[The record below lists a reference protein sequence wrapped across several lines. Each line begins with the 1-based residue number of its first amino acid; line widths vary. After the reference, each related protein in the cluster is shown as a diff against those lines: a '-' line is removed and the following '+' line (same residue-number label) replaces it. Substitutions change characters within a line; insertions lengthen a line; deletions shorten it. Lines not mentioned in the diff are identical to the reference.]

1 MSQSDDSGLK
11 EIEEL
16 TVEGFDVNDD
26 EFKEMLNGILTQSIS
41 ESESFSAITTGGN
54 SQQLIESQPN
64 EENQQTGPWPPVEQ
78 ETAMTQEFEN
88 KLNPQIFI
96 EIINNI
102 ITKLGEKYTSLDLI
116 SKIKIILSNP
126 MLLGALITSLA
137 GTFGYVRSF
146 WSNPF
151 NLYTN
156 ILGGIFA
163 YITTN
168 ILTNPE
174 ESSKV
179 IALLDANFISKYYG
193 KVLEIEQTKAS
204 IIQGDILNNLDEIKI
219 EEEKKSLEVLSK
231 TNENINKSA
240 EIKKST
246 EELIKQSQETN
257 KIREVRTVI
266 NEALLL
272 KSGLDVVKLY
282 NFLSKLL
289 PKDDKVSKDI
299 VSIVFDSTTNSGLFG
314 EIVDEILQ
322 SEKDDMSSEELDN
335 LLKALESIV
344 REHKKENPDLPAG
357 GGSDRRR
364 LGGKRKTHKKSSKSK
379 KSKKNHKK
387 HHKKTAHK
395 KRGSRRK

>member
-16 TVEGFDVNDD
+16 TVEEFDVNDN
-26 EFKEMLNGILTQSIS
+26 EFKNMLNEILTQSIN
-41 ESESFSAITTGGN
+41 ESETFSAITTAVN
-54 SQQLIESQPN
+54 SQQLIESPP
-64 EENQQTGPWPPVEQ
+64 EIENQQTGPWPPVEQ
-78 ETAMTQEFEN
+78 EQAMTQEFEN

-102 ITKLGEKYTSLDLI
+102 ITKLGEKYTSLDLS

-174 ESSKV
+174 ESSNV
-179 IALLDANFISKYYG
+179 IALLDADFISKYYG

-204 IIQGDILNNLDEIKI
+204 IIQGDILNNLDEIKNK
-219 EEEKKSLEVLSK
+219 EEEKSLEVLRK
-231 TNENINKSA
+231 TNENIIKSA

-257 KIREVRTVI
+257 TRKEVRTVI

-272 KSGLDVVKLY
+272 KSGLDIVKLY

-299 VSIVFDSTTNSGLFG
+299 VSIVFDSATNSGLFG

-344 REHKKENPDLPAG
+344 REHKKENPNLAAG

-364 LGGKRKTHKKSSKSK
+364 LGGKRKTHKKSSKSN
-379 KSKKNHKK
+379 KSKKHHKK